1 MQQEG
6 DYNALNMLLID
17 NEMFLRLGFFLG
29 IFLSMSAWEAAA
41 PRRVLQQKKF
51 TRWANNLGLTF
62 FNSFL
67 VRLVFPA
74 AAVGTA
80 VVAAEKGWGLFN
92 ALSLPGWLSG
102 VASVVILDL
111 VIYAQHVAFHKVPL
125 FWRLHRMHHI
135 DLDIDVTTG
144 ARFHPVEIVA
154 SMALKMGAVAALG
167 APAWSVV
174 VFEILLNGTSMF
186 NHSNIS
192 MNLTAD
198 RWIRRVI
205 VTPDMH
211 RVHHSVLI
219 RETDSNY
226 GFNLSW
232 WDRVFGTYR
241 DQPAAG
247 HTGMKIGLANYRD
260 PKWLNFG
267 WMLIV
272 PLSSVER

>member
-1 MQQEG
+1 M
-6 DYNALNMLLID
+6 NMLLID
-17 NEMFLRLGFFLG
+17 NEMFIRVGFFLG
-29 IFLSMSAWEAAA
+29 IFLSLSAWEAAA
-41 PRRVLQQKKF
+41 PRRELQQRKF

-62 FNSFL
+62 FNSFVL
-67 VRLVFPA
+67 RIVFPA
-74 AAVGTA
+74 VAVGTA

-92 ALSLPGWLSG
+92 ALNLAGWLSG
-102 VASVVILDL
+102 IASIILLDL
-111 VIYAQHVAFHKVPL
+111 VIYFQHVAFHKVGL

-144 ARFHPVEIVA
+144 ARFHPVEIIL
-154 SMALKMGAVAALG
+154 SMALKMGVVAVLG
-167 APAWSVV
+167 APAWSVL

-232 WDRVFGTYR
+232 WDRLFKTYR
-241 DQPAAG
+241 DQPSAG
-247 HTGMKIGLANYRD
+247 HVAMKIGLANYRD
-260 PKWLNFG
+260 PKWLNFV

-272 PLSSVER
+272 PVFRVER